1 MPKPRVTIENWGVV
15 QNVISQ
21 GFGELYPGNRL
32 TGYVLGH
39 TYLPNTKRIFT
50 SPILRIDSSQGVVE
64 TLNTM
69 YQLGQPS
76 DEYNSWSTKRRVA
89 TAA

>member
-15 QNVISQ
+15 KNVISQ
-21 GFGELYPGNRL
+21 GFEELHPGNRL

-39 TYLPNTKRIFT
+39 TNLPNTKRIFT
-50 SPILRIDSSQGVVE
+50 SPILSIDLSQGVVE

-69 YQLGQPS
+69 YQLGETS
-76 DEYNSWSTKRRVA
+76 DEYKSWSTKRS
-89 TAA
+89 AAIAA